1 VPHVVVADSNFRVVV
16 GGVSEFDVDAD
27 NVRRLIEA
35 IDRRFPGS
43 AAYIDKRMAIA
54 VDGEIHQDPGAI
66 PLTPTSE
73 VFLIPR
79 IGGG

>member
-1 VPHVVVADSNFRVVV
+1 MPHVLVADSNFRAVV
-16 GGVSEFDVDAD
+16 GGVSELDIDAD

-43 AAYIDKRMAIA
+43 GAYIDKRMAIA
-54 VDGEIHQDPGAI
+54 VDGEIHQDAGAI
-66 PLTPTSE
+66 PLSPTSE
-73 VFLIPR
+73 VCLIPR

>member
-1 VPHVVVADSNFRVVV
+1 MPRVVVADSSFRTLV
-16 GGVSEFDVDAD
+16 GGLAQLDIEAD

-35 IDRRFPGS
+35 IDRQYPGS
-43 AAYIDKRMAIA
+43 ADYIDKRMAIA
-54 VDGEIHQDPGAI
+54 VDGEIHQDAGAI
-66 PLTPTSE
+66 PLTPASE

>member
-1 VPHVVVADSNFRVVV
+1 MPRVVVADSNFRTII
-16 GGVSEFDVDAD
+16 GGLSQLDIEAD

-35 IDRRFPGS
+35 IDRQFPGS
-43 AAYIDKRMAIA
+43 AAYIDRRMAIA
-54 VDGEIHQDPGAI
+54 VDGEIHQDAGAI
-66 PLTPTSE
+66 PLTPASE